1 MRFAIAL
8 IGATVAISFSDWLF
22 FGVLFHDKYM
32 QTPAVWRESPESRKI
47 AGSMAF
53 AVVGTAAFLFLAQSH
68 GVRGFGAAFG
78 LAVLVWLAASLP
90 QTLTTTLYVKYSP
103 AFGVSHAL
111 GWLARLLIAAG
122 AYALMVR

>member
-8 IGATVAISFSDWLF
+8 VGATIAISFSDWLF
-22 FGVLFHDKYM
+22 FGMLFHNRYM

-53 AVVGTAAFLFLAQSH
+53 AVIGTAAFLYLAQSF
-68 GVRGFGAAFG
+68 GVRGFGPAFG

-90 QTLTTTLYVKYSP
+90 QTLTTTLYVKYDP

-111 GWLARLLIAAG
+111 GWLARLLIAAT

>member
-8 IGATVAISFSDWLF
+8 VGATVAISFSDWLF
-22 FGVLFHDKYM
+22 FGVLFHDRYM
-32 QTPAVWRESPESRKI
+32 LTPAVWRESPESRKI

-53 AVVGTAAFLFLAQSH
+53 AVVGTAAFLFLAQSL
-68 GVRGFGAAFG
+68 GVRGFGPAFG
-78 LAVLVWLAASLP
+78 LAVLVWIAASLP
-90 QTLTTTLYVKYSP
+90 QTLTTTLSVKYSP

-111 GWLARLLIAAG
+111 GWLARLLIAAA

>member
-8 IGATVAISFSDWLF
+8 VGATIAISFTDWLF
-22 FGVLFHDKYM
+22 FGVLFHDRYI

-53 AVVGTAAFLFLAQSH
+53 AVVGTAAFLYLAQSF
-68 GVRGFGAAFG
+68 GVRGFGPALG

-90 QTLTTTLYVKYSP
+90 QTLTTTLYVNYSP

-111 GWLARLLIAAG
+111 GWLARLLIAAT
-122 AYALMVR
+122 AYALMIR

>member
-8 IGATVAISFSDWLF
+8 VGATIAISFTDWLF
-22 FGVLFHDKYM
+22 FGVLLHDRYI
-32 QTPAVWRESPESRKI
+32 QTPAVWRESPETRKI

-53 AVVGTAAFLFLAQSH
+53 AVVGTAAFLYLAQSF
-68 GVRGFGAAFG
+68 GVRGFGPALG

-111 GWLARLLIAAG
+111 GWLARLLIAAT